1 MIRGKFIMYINKL
14 SSNKQSFKD
23 IEFLPNEINI
33 ILGKKTTNDVGKSVN
48 GVGKTLSLK
57 IIDFCL
63 GSSINQKD
71 NISKLK
77 GWEFYLDFTNNNN
90 NHTITRSIDNK
101 NFIFLDD
108 KEENVKKFN
117 EYMERLLF
125 NCKTESNL
133 LSFRNLISRF
143 LRIPKKGYLSWD
155 ICKDKEQQETAFI
168 CNALLLGINTDLI
181 QKKIELKS
189 KINELNKN
197 KKIMKNNDD
206 IKEIIKGTDIGVNI
220 KSLTR
225 EIDILKVKLEEFQIS
240 EEYNIIKSDLE
251 KFKYKKNDIINEIEL
266 NENLIRSIEES
277 LETKIDVSA
286 KQVLDLYEE
295 AKVIFNLEIK
305 KTIQEVSD
313 FHEKLLK
320 NRQIRLKED
329 REKLK
334 VQIKKLKEGLSV
346 TDNKIN
352 SNIEYLKDKGTLSEY
367 DALRN
372 KLSDMEL
379 RLYKIK
385 EYDNILSK
393 IDVKVNIIKKEM
405 ADEDLKATEYL
416 INYKEDEIISNIF
429 KEYVDSIYKDEY
441 RVSGIKVNNNTNEN
455 KIRFDIEPEIVGENS
470 AGINNVKIFCLDML
484 YLSLKKNH
492 NIEFIYHDNSIFT
505 ETDPRQ
511 VYNMLKL
518 ALNICKKNNVQY
530 ILNINYDMFESVID
544 IAKYEND
551 KEFENYLM
559 DRIVAEL
566 CDDNPANKLL
576 GIDFK

>member
-1 MIRGKFIMYINKL
+1 MYINKL

-63 GSSINQKD
+63 GSSINRKD

>member
-1 MIRGKFIMYINKL
+1 MYINKL